1 MTPAEPTPTD
11 RPPMETPEAR
21 KPGPP
26 PDPASGAAARMPPPR
41 RAADPDADAL
51 FDMLQVRL
59 LWNRRYTVMAVTLVF
74 VGIGIFQ
81 ANRTA
86 PVYTSEAL
94 LRYEP
99 ASGQII
105 DFGERSTMIYQR
117 DEIRTAVQLIKTPA
131 VAEAV
136 LDALGSG
143 AAPAEEPAE
152 RSPLS
157 VAREFITSTL
167 RLLRSMIVG
176 QHAAPEPSE
185 RLSRQNAARNLLN
198 AVDVRQRPDTKLIEV
213 RVSANTP
220 QGAERLC
227 REFCNQFIRS
237 VNDQKRSSTSYARDY
252 IAQQIEETK
261 DRLEREEK
269 ALYDYGGQSDL
280 RIVEESRSIAIRSL
294 TNLEEQIQAVRNS
307 IALMEAE
314 TSADVA
320 RTTARQRL
328 AQDGSA
334 PTIALYA
341 KKNDLR
347 LQIAELEA
355 DNTPEYPPLKSL
367 RRQFAELDRQIAAAE
382 EEYIDAAVKSRE
394 SELAAERRRL
404 EALES
409 RRAAD
414 KKALDELEA
423 RMIRFRVLQR
433 DVESTRQI
441 LEALLNQFNR
451 LEVTN
456 DVAVS
461 TVTVEAPASIPT
473 VPSAPNVTRILGSFG
488 IFGLLL
494 GVGGILL
501 LNRLDRSVRNP
512 GSVEEGLG
520 LPTLGFVPYLGP
532 SQVGSFLRRQ
542 KSTRRYLPPYPKEF
556 AAGASDAFRYLRTSI
571 DYSSPGLGV
580 VVVTSCNPSEGK
592 STVAANLAVFYAER
606 GTRTLLIDAD
616 LKRPTVHDMFELSRM
631 PGVSDVLAGKTPMQ
645 EAIRPSRFERLDVMP
660 AGLAPPSSITLLESP
675 EMAELLRSLRQSYG
689 MIVIDSP
696 PAHTVADALVLATRA
711 DGALIVV
718 RPGHTPMPALVR
730 VSERLRSI
738 GVRTLGVVYN
748 QAEASPVYGYHYG
761 YGYGYGSY
769 VSDAPSS

>member
-1 MTPAEPTPTD
+1 MTPTDPTPTD
-11 RPPMETPEAR
+11 RPPMSSPEVR
-21 KPGPP
+21 PP
-26 PDPASGAAARMPPPR
+26 AAAPDPPTASALRPR
-41 RAADPDADAL
+41 RAADPEADSL
-51 FDMLQVRL
+51 IDMSQVRL
-59 LWNRRYTVMAVTLVF
+59 LWNRRYTIVAITVVF
-74 VGIGIFQ
+74 VGMGIFQ

-136 LDALGSG
+136 LDAIGTG
-143 AAPAEEPAE
+143 DAPPASETE

-157 VAREFITSTL
+157 IAREFLSSAQRKARGL
-167 RLLRSMIVG
+167 IVG
-176 QHAAPEPSE
+176 QHAGPEPTE
-185 RLSRQNAARNLLN
+185 RLQRQNAARGLLS
-198 AVDVRQRPDTKLIEV
+198 AVDVRHRPDTKLIEV
-213 RVSANTP
+213 RASTNTP

-237 VNDQKRSSTSYARDY
+237 VNDQKRSSSSYARDY

-261 DRLEREEK
+261 ARVEREEK

-280 RIVEESRSIAIRSL
+280 RIVEESRSIAIKTL
-294 TNLEEQIQAVRNS
+294 TNLEEQIQAARNS

-334 PTIALYA
+334 PTTALLQ

-347 LQIAELEA
+347 LQLAELEA
-355 DNTPEYPPLKSL
+355 NNTPEYPPLKSL
-367 RRQFAELDRQIAAAE
+367 RRQFAELDRQITAAE
-382 EEYIDAAVKSRE
+382 EEYINAAVKSRE

-404 EALES
+404 EALEN

-456 DVAVS
+456 DVSVS
-461 TVTVEAPASIPT
+461 TVSVEAPASIPT
-473 VPSAPNVTRILGSFG
+473 VPSSPNVTRILGSFG
-488 IFGLLL
+488 IFGLAL
-494 GVGGILL
+494 GIGGILL

-512 GSVEEGLG
+512 TAVEEALA
-520 LPTLGFVPYLGP
+520 LPTLGYVPFLGP

-542 KSTRRYLPPYPKEF
+542 KNTRRYLPPYPKDF

-616 LKRPTVHDMFELSRM
+616 LKRPTGHDIFELSRM
-631 PGVSDVLAGKTPMQ
+631 PGVSDVLAGKTPVQ

-675 EMAELLRSLRQSYG
+675 EMAELLKGLRGSYG

-696 PAHTVADALVLATRA
+696 PADAVADALVLATRA
-711 DGALIVV
+711 DGAIIVV
-718 RPGHTPMPALVR
+718 RPGHTPMPSLLR

-769 VSDAPSS
+769 ASDAPTS